1 MDQLEDKKLNRGKN
15 QGSDQ
20 CPLCGGRLVEKRITH
35 PQLYQGSIVILENV
49 PAEVC
54 GQCGEVLL
62 RPGVL
67 ERLQELTWSEQAP
80 ERIAQ
85 VPVYDLTEIT

>member
-1 MDQLEDKKLNRGKN
+1 MTSNKDENLKK
-15 QGSDQ
+15 
-20 CPLCGGRLVEKRITH
+20 CPLCGGGLENKRITH
-35 PQLYQGSIVILENV
+35 AQQYQGRIVILENV

-54 GQCGEVLL
+54 RQCGEVLL

-67 ERLQELTWSEQAP
+67 DRLQDLVWAEGTP
-80 ERIAQ
+80 KRTAQ